1 MPAVIVENDTSQW
14 QDETGAV
21 YHFPKRYQAWL
32 AEGTEVIYY
41 KGRIQDKTFASAR
54 LSADPHYFGMARI
67 GKVYADQRNTS
78 RPATSWSAWNWC
90 AAACT

>member
-41 KGRIQDKTFASAR
+41 KGRIQYKTFASAR

-67 GKVYADQRNTS
+67 GKVYADPRS
-78 RPATSWSAWNWC
+78 DPAASG
-90 AAACT
+90 